1 MSKINQNFIIIF
13 IFVFVPILSLFIGF
27 YFNEDLSTGGS
38 KWDFNVTWPVVLDY
52 SNFNFFDAKTLNGK
66 EPRHFP
72 FHYLIL
78 SFFYQI
84 FNHQDLVRL
93 TYLFFSFLFPVF
105 LYLNLIKI
113 YNYKKIIILILSFS
127 FLFFPFYR
135 SSALWPNAHLT
146 ALIFFLISNYFYLK
160 ALNTLNTNYKYLNL
174 LFLAFATYSLQT
186 YVVLFLF
193 YLYNYFVSQK
203 KILFFKLFS
212 FCCALGI
219 PPLYFLIQNE
229 RMFNLPVTQDYFY
242 NLTNNFSIFFFFLV
256 FLISN
261 KFNINVLIIEFR
273 KLQIKE
279 ISVILIFFVLVIYNL
294 DYEALTSNL
303 RGGGFFYKI
312 SHFILKNNLI
322 FLLSFFSASFLIY
335 VLIKYDKRFLYLFLL
350 INIMGLNYQIYQK
363 YFEPLLLVM
372 IFILFKNFLASN
384 ILAEYK
390 NVFKFY
396 AIVIIYFFISLINV
410 FFSFSK
416 GMTV

>member
-1 MSKINQNFIIIF
+1 
-13 IFVFVPILSLFIGF
+13 
-27 YFNEDLSTGGS
+27 
-38 KWDFNVTWPVVLDY
+38 
-52 SNFNFFDAKTLNGK
+52 
-66 EPRHFP
+66 
-72 FHYLIL
+72 
-78 SFFYQI
+78 
-84 FNHQDLVRL
+84 
-93 TYLFFSFLFPVF
+93 
-105 LYLNLIKI
+105 
-113 YNYKKIIILILSFS
+113 
-127 FLFFPFYR
+127 
-135 SSALWPNAHLT
+135 
-146 ALIFFLISNYFYLK
+146 
-160 ALNTLNTNYKYLNL
+160 
-174 LFLAFATYSLQT
+174 
-186 YVVLFLF
+186 
-193 YLYNYFVSQK
+193 LYNYFVSQK

-219 PPLYFLIQNE
+219 PPLYFLLQNE

-273 KLQIKE
+273 KLKVKE

-390 NVFKFY
+390 NVLKFY

-410 FFSFSK
+410 FFGFSK